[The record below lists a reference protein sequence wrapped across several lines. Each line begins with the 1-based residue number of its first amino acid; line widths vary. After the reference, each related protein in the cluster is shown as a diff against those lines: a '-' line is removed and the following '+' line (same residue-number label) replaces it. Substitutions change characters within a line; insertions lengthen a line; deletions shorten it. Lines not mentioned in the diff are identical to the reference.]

1 MPRRN
6 PIVGNS
12 TKKRLIH
19 PNLMVR
25 EDARKAI
32 RRNRILEIGTKLP
45 NPSGDFKR
53 RVFCHWETLKKCS
66 LGWKYVEE
74 VFGLKWL
81 LLYLS
86 KSARVFLIRSPCTQ
100 NQPCVCKVKAAY
112 AGSFPCMHSTWQK
125 PMFPCFEK
133 IFYS

>member
-45 NPSGDFKR
+45 NPSGDIKR
-53 RVFCHWETLKKCS
+53 RIFYHWQTSKKWS
-66 LGWKYVEE
+66 LGWKYIGEG
-74 VFGLKWL
+74 FW
-81 LLYLS
+81 
-86 KSARVFLIRSPCTQ
+86 TQ
-100 NQPCVCKVKAAY
+100 TATFIPK
-112 AGSFPCMHSTWQK
+112 
-125 PMFPCFEK
+125 
-133 IFYS
+133 